1 MGSKALTDEEALQ
14 RFLLDIGCLDELL
27 PWTGKFNLFD
37 VLKIS
42 RAEIRHDS
50 IDNIIYISYL
60 SDCELFMLEKME
72 VHGERIIQENLLS
85 LTTIENHN
93 GMSVCTDFKFLDLES

>member
-1 MGSKALTDEEALQ
+1 M
-14 RFLLDIGCLDELL
+14 
-27 PWTGKFNLFD
+27 
-37 VLKIS
+37 VL
-42 RAEIRHDS
+42 HDS

-60 SDCELFMLEKME
+60 SDFELFVLEKME

-85 LTTIENHN
+85 LTTIENPN